1 MNKKILWGV
10 IALLLILGGGYFYV
24 NKINAQVEEIA
35 KATLERNN
43 IANAGVTYSCLD
55 KKLTIKNIVF
65 PYSDNEVKIDN
76 SAEEIIIKG
85 INADSFTTK
94 SEEKALLCDEII
106 LNNIKSTVYAYGNE
120 ELASTTEQVIIEKPL
135 LNLLKLIALH
145 RTNPYSEEYFQNLL
159 DIRHHGVKIQNIAMQ
174 AFKGSKSEASFTVKD
189 IELPAY
195 SGDKFNIIYHA
206 IDVKS
211 TPLNLNIAEIDLKN
225 IALPTAKYLADLS
238 QTIMHLNALERSSEF
253 ENNPETILQFEK
265 LSDLLI
271 KQLLDYPASPI
282 IQEVKVLNSA
292 FYLNEIEEIAQSPI
306 TFKELSYLL
315 DENDKALNVT
325 SKLSDLTIAKEF
337 LKNIVSP
344 ASLELFTE
352 KFAKGM
358 VFSFNQ
364 STEYTK
370 ENGDFSQDGNF
381 TVNELAS
388 LSGETKGKILNKDES
403 IFFKYNPFFADMTF
417 DEAEEL
423 LTNVSLKSM
432 QVSYNDSGL
441 IDFAF
446 KVAANETGFPAASLK
461 EEVLNALQSEKS
473 AFLDSED
480 ALDREIGKIIGT
492 LIETLQTTGKFLGK
506 VTLNDDVSLLELIKL
521 EDIPNYTLEVSS
533 K

>member
-1 MNKKILWGV
+1 MYKKILWSV
-10 IALLLILGGGYFYV
+10 AALLLIIGGGYFYV

-43 IANAGVTYSCLD
+43 ITNIGVTYSCLD
-55 KKLTIKNIVF
+55 KTLVIKNVVF
-65 PYSDNEVKIDN
+65 PYSDNEVMIDN

-85 INADSFTTK
+85 INADSFKTK

-120 ELASTTEQVIIEKPL
+120 ELAATTEQVSIKKPL

-145 RTNPYSEEYFQNLL
+145 RTAPYSEEYFQNLL
-159 DIRHHGVKIQNIAMQ
+159 DIRHHGIKIRNIAMQ
-174 AFKGSKSEASFTVKD
+174 AFKGSKSEASFTLKD

-195 SGDKFNIIYHA
+195 SGNKFDMIYQNLA
-206 IDVKS
+206 VKS
-211 TPLNLNIAEIDLKN
+211 TPLNFDIAEIDLKN
-225 IALPTAKYLADLS
+225 IALPTAKYLSELS
-238 QTIMHLNALERSSEF
+238 QTIMQLNALERSSEF
-253 ENNPETILQFEK
+253 ENNPAIILKYEN

-271 KQLLDYPASPI
+271 NQLLDYPASPI

-292 FYLNEIEEIAQSPI
+292 FYLNEIEEVAQNPI
-306 TFKELSYLL
+306 TLKEISYLL
-315 DENDKALNVT
+315 AEDDNTLKIN
-325 SKLSDLTIAKEF
+325 SKVSDLTIAKEF

-358 VFSFNQ
+358 VFSASQ
-364 STEYTK
+364 ATEYTK
-370 ENGDFSQDGNF
+370 ETGEFSQDGNIA
-381 TVNELAS
+381 VNDLAS
-388 LSGETKGKILNKDES
+388 LSGMTKGKILSKDAS
-403 IFFKYNPFFADMTF
+403 IFFNYNPFLYDMSY

-423 LTNVSLKSM
+423 LKNISLKSM
-432 QVSYNDSGL
+432 QVSYADSGF

-446 KVAANETGFPAASLK
+446 KIAGNETGFPAAALK
-461 EEVLNALQSEKS
+461 EEILTVLQTEKN
-473 AFLDSED
+473 AFLDSEE

-492 LIETLQTTGKFLGK
+492 LIETIQTTGKFQGK
-506 VTLNDDVSLLELIKL
+506 VTLNDDISLLELVEL
-521 EDIPNYTLEVSS
+521 ENIPHYTLEVSA

>member
-292 FYLNEIEEIAQSPI
+292 FYLNEIEEIAQRIFEKYCQPCI
-306 TFKELSYLL
+306 FGTFHRKIC
-315 DENDKALNVT
+315 KRHG
-325 SKLSDLTIAKEF
+325 
-337 LKNIVSP
+337 
-344 ASLELFTE
+344 LF
-352 KFAKGM
+352 F
-358 VFSFNQ
+358 Q
-364 STEYTK
+364 S
-370 ENGDFSQDGNF
+370 
-381 TVNELAS
+381 
-388 LSGETKGKILNKDES
+388 IH
-403 IFFKYNPFFADMTF
+403 
-417 DEAEEL
+417 
-423 LTNVSLKSM
+423 
-432 QVSYNDSGL
+432 
-441 IDFAF
+441 
-446 KVAANETGFPAASLK
+446 
-461 EEVLNALQSEKS
+461 
-473 AFLDSED
+473 
-480 ALDREIGKIIGT
+480 
-492 LIETLQTTGKFLGK
+492 
-506 VTLNDDVSLLELIKL
+506 
-521 EDIPNYTLEVSS
+521 
-533 K
+533 

>member
-315 DENDKALNVT
+315 DENDKALNVA

-337 LKNIVSP
+337 LKNIVRNN
-344 ASLELFTE
+344 T
-352 KFAKGM
+352 
-358 VFSFNQ
+358 
-364 STEYTK
+364 
-370 ENGDFSQDGNF
+370 
-381 TVNELAS
+381 
-388 LSGETKGKILNKDES
+388 
-403 IFFKYNPFFADMTF
+403 
-417 DEAEEL
+417 
-423 LTNVSLKSM
+423 LK
-432 QVSYNDSGL
+432 
-441 IDFAF
+441 
-446 KVAANETGFPAASLK
+446 
-461 EEVLNALQSEKS
+461 
-473 AFLDSED
+473 
-480 ALDREIGKIIGT
+480 
-492 LIETLQTTGKFLGK
+492 
-506 VTLNDDVSLLELIKL
+506 
-521 EDIPNYTLEVSS
+521 
-533 K
+533 